1 MLPGTH
7 FIKID
12 TSELLP
18 FYYFQLQSVLQDSKS
33 LQRFSKDFCPTTG
46 GKKPSLFKLLNF
58 KKRFI
63 VISFAEDRPVGSL
76 VTKKKNQNILTMNN
90 STASSLSTTMTLRLI
105 FSLSNGKEQTI
116 IEG

>member
-76 VTKKKNQNILTMNN
+76 VTKKTKHFDNEQFNNFLTQYHHDSEVN
-90 STASSLSTTMTLRLI
+90 I
-105 FSLSNGKEQTI
+105 FSQ
-116 IEG
+116 